1 MNYIYSKKDS
11 NYFKNQEPK
20 KTTIEF
26 ILNYSKSI
34 KVIKSKFLETVIVT
48 NN

>member
-1 MNYIYSKKDS
+1 MNYIYSKKDR
-11 NYFKNQEPK
+11 NYLKNQEPK
-20 KTTIEF
+20 KTTIDF

-34 KVIKSKFLETVIVT
+34 KVIESKFLETIIVT